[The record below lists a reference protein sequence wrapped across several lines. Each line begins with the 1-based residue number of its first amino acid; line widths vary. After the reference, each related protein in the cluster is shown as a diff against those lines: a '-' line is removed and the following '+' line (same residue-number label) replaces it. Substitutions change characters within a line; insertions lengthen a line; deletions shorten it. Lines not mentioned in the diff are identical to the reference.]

1 MCFIYLFSVYKLYCF
16 KSVKKGLQERL
27 SSCKKQFKKKEKQPP
42 QMQGREAE
50 EKVEEGQGESHSE
63 DPECVGFLLQTLE
76 KCWDEQSEKIDRN
89 FVA

>member
-1 MCFIYLFSVYKLYCF
+1 
-16 KSVKKGLQERL
+16 
-27 SSCKKQFKKKEKQPP
+27 
-42 QMQGREAE
+42 MQGREAE